1 MQYLS
6 VAEIAKKW
14 NISGRSVRNYCAQGR
29 VPEAFLV
36 GKAWNIPADAKKPER
51 ANKKKE
57 KPVTLLDI
65 LRVEKANRY
74 DHRSCEGCS
83 DRKIYQGI
91 TSGSQK
97 WHQ

>member
-14 NISGRSVRNYCAQGR
+14 NISDRSVRNYCAQGR

-36 GKAWNIPADAKKPER
+36 GKTWDIPADAKKPER

-57 KPVTLLDI
+57 KPVIVLAS
-65 LRVEKANRY
+65 LREDKANRY
-74 DHRSCEGCS
+74 SGCS
-83 DRKIYQGI
+83 YQK
-91 TSGSQK
+91 TQSD
-97 WHQ
+97 